1 MKKKLMFPIWRIAFS
16 MGLMLLLSDRSVAQT
31 ADRLSIDSCYQY
43 AKNNYPLIKQ
53 QELIEKTKQYSIDNA
68 TKGYLPQLAI
78 NGQATY
84 QSDVIQIPIS
94 LPNMTVPTL
103 SKDQYKIYAEINQ
116 PLTDVTVINQQKQL
130 IRDNAAVEG
139 EKLEVELYKLKDR
152 INQLFFGIL
161 LIDAQIRQTE
171 LLKKDIQSGIDK
183 TSAALANGT
192 ALKSNVNMLKAEMLK
207 AGQRITELKT
217 NRKGYSD
224 MLSLLINR
232 PLTEQIFLEKPS
244 IKNNTQTINRPEL
257 RLFDAQKKTFNVQE
271 KLINARNI
279 PRLNLFLQSG
289 YGKPALNMLNPDLDF
304 YYIGG
309 LRLSWNLSNLY
320 TFKKDKKILL
330 INQDLVE
337 VQRQTFLF
345 NTQLLLAQQQAEQ
358 NKLEELIRSDEEI
371 IALRNSIKTTANT
384 QLENGSITVIDY
396 VAYVNAED
404 QAKQNQLLHQIQLLM
419 TQYTTQTL
427 SGN

>member
-1 MKKKLMFPIWRIAFS
+1 MKKNLTLPILRVAFS
-16 MGLMLLLSDRSVAQT
+16 MGFLLLLNDLAVAQT
-31 ADRLSIDSCYQY
+31 ADHLSIDSCYRY
-43 AKNNYPLIKQ
+43 AKNNYPLIRQ

-84 QSDVIQIPIS
+84 QSDVTQIPIS

-103 SKDQYKIYAEINQ
+103 SKDQYKIYGEINQ

-130 IRDNAAVEG
+130 IRDNAVVEG

-161 LIDAQIRQTE
+161 LIDAQIHQTE

-192 ALKSNVNMLKAEMLK
+192 ALKSNVNMLKAELLK
-207 AGQRITELKT
+207 AGQRMTELQT

-224 MLSLLINR
+224 MLGLLINK
-232 PLTEQIFLEKPS
+232 PLTEQIVLETPVS
-244 IKNNTQTINRPEL
+244 KNNTQTINRPEL
-257 RLFDAQKKTFNVQE
+257 RLFDAQKKIFSVQD
-271 KLINARNI
+271 KLITARSI

-289 YGKPALNMLNPDLDF
+289 FGKPALNMLNPDLDF

-320 TFKKDKKILL
+320 TFKKDKKTLL

-337 VQRQTFLF
+337 IQRQTFLF
-345 NTQLLLAQQQAEQ
+345 NTQLSLAQQQAEQ
-358 NKLEELIRSDEEI
+358 NKLVELIKADDEI
-371 IALRNSIKTTANT
+371 IALRSSIKSTANT
-384 QLENGSITVIDY
+384 QLENGTITVIDY

>member
-1 MKKKLMFPIWRIAFS
+1 MKKNLTLPILRVAFS
-16 MGLMLLLSDRSVAQT
+16 MGFLLLLNDLAVAQT
-31 ADRLSIDSCYQY
+31 ADHLSIDSCYRY
-43 AKNNYPLIKQ
+43 AKNNYPLIRQ

-84 QSDVIQIPIS
+84 QSDVTQIPIS

-103 SKDQYKIYAEINQ
+103 SKDQYKIYGEINQ

-130 IRDNAAVEG
+130 IRDNAVVEG

-161 LIDAQIRQTE
+161 LIDAQIHQTE

-192 ALKSNVNMLKAEMLK
+192 ALKSNVNMLKAELLK
-207 AGQRITELKT
+207 AGQRMTELQT

-224 MLSLLINR
+224 MLGLLINK
-232 PLTEQIFLEKPS
+232 PLTEQIVLETPVS
-244 IKNNTQTINRPEL
+244 KNNTQTINRPEL
-257 RLFDAQKKTFNVQE
+257 RLFDAQKKIFSVQD
-271 KLINARNI
+271 KLITARNI

-289 YGKPALNMLNPDLDF
+289 FGKPALNMLNPDLDF

-320 TFKKDKKILL
+320 TFKKDKKTLL

-337 VQRQTFLF
+337 IQRQTFLF
-345 NTQLLLAQQQAEQ
+345 NTQLSLAQQQAEQ
-358 NKLEELIRSDEEI
+358 NKLVELIKADDEI
-371 IALRNSIKTTANT
+371 IALRSSIKSTANT
-384 QLENGSITVIDY
+384 QLENGTITVIDY

>member
-1 MKKKLMFPIWRIAFS
+1 MKKDILSGFRRIIANV
-16 MGLMLLLSDRSVAQT
+16 GLMLLLCDLSLAQT
-31 ADRLSIDSCYQY
+31 VDRLSIDSCYQY
-43 AKNNYPLIKQ
+43 AKANYPLIKQ
-53 QELIEKTKQYSIDNA
+53 QELIEKTKQYSVSNA

-84 QSDVIQIPIS
+84 QSDVTQIPIS
-94 LPNMTVPTL
+94 LPNMSVPAL
-103 SKDQYKIYAEINQ
+103 SKDQYKIYAEITQ

-130 IRDNAAVEG
+130 VRDNSVVEE

-152 INQLFFGIL
+152 INQLFFGML
-161 LIDAQIRQTE
+161 LIDAQLKQTE

-183 TSAALANGT
+183 TSAAYANGT
-192 ALKSNVNMLKAEMLK
+192 ALKSNVNNLKAELLK
-207 AGQRITELKT
+207 AGQRTTELKA
-217 NRKGYSD
+217 NRKGYAD
-224 MLSLLINR
+224 MLALLINKQV
-232 PLTEQIFLEKPS
+232 TEQTALETP
-244 IKNNTQTINRPEL
+244 IAKNGSVTINRPEL
-257 RLFDAQKKTFNVQE
+257 RLYDAQKKIFLVQD
-271 KLINARNI
+271 KLITARNI

-320 TFKKDKKILL
+320 TFKKDKKTLV
-330 INQDLVE
+330 INQEQIE

-345 NTQLLLAQQQAEQ
+345 NTQLSLAQQQSEQ
-358 NKLEELIRSDEEI
+358 SKLQELIKSDEEI
-371 IALRNSIKTTANT
+371 IVLRTDIKKTANT
-384 QLENGSITVIDY
+384 QLENGTITTTDY
-396 VAYVNAED
+396 VTYVNAED

-419 TQYTTQTL
+419 AQYTTQTL

>member
-1 MKKKLMFPIWRIAFS
+1 MKKNLPYLILRTAASAGI
-16 MGLMLLLSDRSVAQT
+16 LLLSVDPCFAQT
-31 ADRLSIDSCYQY
+31 PAHLSIDSCYQY
-43 AKNNYPLIKQ
+43 ARKNYPLIRQ
-53 QELIEKTKQYSIDNA
+53 QELIEKTKNYSIDNA

-84 QSDVIQIPIS
+84 QSDVTQLPVS
-94 LPNMTVPTL
+94 LPNMSVPVI
-103 SKDQYKIYAEINQ
+103 SKDQYKIYAELNQ

-130 IRDNAAVEG
+130 IRDNAVVEG

-161 LIDAQIRQTE
+161 LIDAQMRQTE

-192 ALKSNVNMLKAEMLK
+192 ALKSNVNMLKAELLK
-207 AGQRITELKT
+207 AGQRSTELKT

-224 MLSLLINR
+224 MLGLLINK
-232 PLTEQIFLEKPS
+232 PLTEQTVLETPVS
-244 IKNNTQTINRPEL
+244 KNNTQTINRPEL
-257 RLFDAQKKTFNVQE
+257 RLYDAQKKTFFVQD
-271 KLINARNI
+271 KLINAKNI
-279 PRLNLFLQSG
+279 PRLSLFVQSG

-309 LRLSWNLSNLY
+309 LRLSWNLSNFY
-320 TFKKDKKILL
+320 TFKKDKKMLL

-345 NTQLLLAQQQAEQ
+345 NTQLSLAQQQSEES
-358 NKLEELIRSDEEI
+358 KLEELIKSDEEI
-371 IALRNSIKTTANT
+371 IALRSSIKATANT
-384 QLENGSITVIDY
+384 QLENGTITAIDY
-396 VAYVNAED
+396 VSYVNAED
-404 QAKQNQLLHQIQLLM
+404 QARQNQLLHQVQLLM

>member
-1 MKKKLMFPIWRIAFS
+1 MKKNLALPILQIAFNT
-16 MGLMLLLSDRSVAQT
+16 GFLLLLCNLAVAQT

-84 QSDVIQIPIS
+84 QSDVTQIPIS

-103 SKDQYKIYAEINQ
+103 SKDQYKIYGEINQ

-130 IRDNAAVEG
+130 IRDNAAAEE

-161 LIDAQIRQTE
+161 LIDAQMRQTE

-183 TSAALANGT
+183 TNAALANGT
-192 ALKSNVNMLKAEMLK
+192 ALKSNVNMLKAELLK
-207 AGQRITELKT
+207 AGQRITELKA

-224 MLSLLINR
+224 MLGLLINK
-232 PLTEQIFLEKPS
+232 PLTEQTVLETPVS
-244 IKNNTQTINRPEL
+244 KNNTQTINRPEL
-257 RLFDAQKKTFNVQE
+257 RLFDAQRKIFNVQD
-271 KLINARNI
+271 KLITARNI

-320 TFKKDKKILL
+320 TFKKDKRILL

-345 NTQLLLAQQQAEQ
+345 NTQLSLVQQQAEQ
-358 NKLEELIRSDEEI
+358 NKLEELIKADGEI
-371 IALRNSIKTTANT
+371 IALRNSIKVTANT
-384 QLENGSITVIDY
+384 QLENGTITVIDY

-419 TQYTTQTL
+419 TQYITQTL

>member
-1 MKKKLMFPIWRIAFS
+1 MKTKFLPIQRITLSA
-16 MGLMLLLSDRSVAQT
+16 GILLLLSNSSVAQT
-31 ADRLSIDSCYQY
+31 PARLSIDSCYHY

-68 TKGYLPQLAI
+68 IKGYLPQLAI
-78 NGQATY
+78 NGQASY
-84 QSDVIQIPIS
+84 QSDVTQIPIS
-94 LPNMTVPTL
+94 LPNMAVPTL
-103 SKDQYKIYAEINQ
+103 SKDQYKIYGEINQ

-139 EKLEVELYKLKDR
+139 EKLEVELYKLKER
-152 INQLFFGIL
+152 INQLFFGML
-161 LIDAQIRQTE
+161 LIDAQLQQTE

-192 ALKSNVNMLKAEMLK
+192 ALKSNVNMLKAELLK
-207 AGQRITELKT
+207 AGQRSTELKS

-224 MLSLLINR
+224 MLGLLINR
-232 PLTEQIFLEKPS
+232 QLTEQTALETPLA
-244 IKNNTQTINRPEL
+244 KNSAQAINRPEL
-257 RLFDAQKKTFNVQE
+257 RLYDAQKKTFTVQD
-271 KLINARNI
+271 KLITAKTI
-279 PRLNLFLQSG
+279 PRLNLFFQSG

-309 LRLSWNLSNLY
+309 LRLSWNLSNFY

-345 NTQLLLAQQQAEQ
+345 NTQLSLAQQQSEQ
-358 NKLEELIRSDEEI
+358 GKLEELIRSDDEI
-371 IALRNSIKTTANT
+371 IALRSSIKTTANT
-384 QLENGSITVIDY
+384 QLENGTITVIDY

-404 QAKQNQLLHQIQLLM
+404 QAKQNRLLHEVQLLLTH
-419 TQYTTQTL
+419 YTTQTL

>member
-1 MKKKLMFPIWRIAFS
+1 MKKNRSRSVLRIALRAGILF
-16 MGLMLLLSDRSVAQT
+16 LLQNPVTAQT
-31 ADRLSIDSCYQY
+31 VDRLSIDSCYHY

-53 QELIEKTKQYSIDNA
+53 QELIEKTKLYSIGNA
-68 TKGYLPQLAI
+68 TKGYLPQIAI

-84 QSDVIQIPIS
+84 QSDVTQIPIS
-94 LPNMTVPTL
+94 LPNMTVPALT
-103 SKDQYKIYAEINQ
+103 KDQYKIYGEITQ
-116 PLTDVTVINQQKQL
+116 PLTDVAVINQQKQL
-130 IRDNAAVEG
+130 IRDNAEVEG
-139 EKLEVELYKLKDR
+139 GKLEVELYKLKDR

-192 ALKSNVNMLKAEMLK
+192 ALKSNVNMLKAELLK
-207 AGQRITELKT
+207 AGQRSTELKT

-224 MLSLLINR
+224 MLGLLINK
-232 PLTEQIFLEKPS
+232 PVTEQTILEAPVARNS
-244 IKNNTQTINRPEL
+244 NQTINRPEL
-257 RLFDAQKKTFNVQE
+257 RLYDAQKKTFLVQD
-271 KLINARNI
+271 KLINAKNI
-279 PRLNLFLQSG
+279 PRLNLFFQSG

-309 LRLSWNLSNLY
+309 LRLSWNLSNFY
-320 TFKKDKKILL
+320 TFKKDKKVLL
-330 INQDLVE
+330 LNQDMIE

-345 NTQLLLAQQQAEQ
+345 NTQLSLSQQQAEQ

-371 IALRNSIKTTANT
+371 IALRASIKATANT
-384 QLENGSITVIDY
+384 QLENGTITVNDY
-396 VAYVNAED
+396 VTYVNAED
-404 QAKQNQLLHQIQLLM
+404 QAKQNQLLHQVQLLM

>member
-1 MKKKLMFPIWRIAFS
+1 MKKEMVSPIWRITFS
-16 MGLMLLLSDRSVAQT
+16 TGFLLLLRILAVAQT
-31 ADRLSIDSCYQY
+31 ADRLSIDSCYLY
-43 AKNNYPLIKQ
+43 AKNNYPLIRQ
-53 QELIEKTKQYSIDNA
+53 QELIEKTKNYSIDNA
-68 TKGYLPQLAI
+68 TKGYLPQLTI

-84 QSDVIQIPIS
+84 QSDVTQIPIS
-94 LPNMTVPTL
+94 LPNMSVPTL
-103 SKDQYKIYAEINQ
+103 SKDQYKIYGEINQ
-116 PLTDVTVINQQKQL
+116 PLTDVTVINQQQQL
-130 IRDNAAVEG
+130 IRDNAVVEG

-161 LIDAQIRQTE
+161 LIDAQLRQTE

-192 ALKSNVNMLKAEMLK
+192 ALKSNVNMLKAELLK
-207 AGQRITELKT
+207 TGQRSTELKA

-224 MLSLLINR
+224 ILSLLINK
-232 PLTEQIFLEKPS
+232 PLTEQTVLETPVS
-244 IKNNTQTINRPEL
+244 KNNTQTINRPEL
-257 RLFDAQKKTFNVQE
+257 RLFDAQEKIFNVQD
-271 KLINARNI
+271 KLITARNI

-309 LRLSWNLSNLY
+309 FRLSWNLSNFY

-345 NTQLLLAQQQAEQ
+345 NTQLSMAQQQAEQ
-358 NKLEELIRSDEEI
+358 IKLEELIKADDEI
-371 IALRNSIKTTANT
+371 IALRSSIKTTANT
-384 QLENGSITVIDY
+384 QLENGTITVIDY

>member
-1 MKKKLMFPIWRIAFS
+1 MKKNLVFPILRIAASAGF
-16 MGLMLLLSDRSVAQT
+16 LILLSNLSLAQT
-31 ADRLSIDSCYQY
+31 PDHLSIDSCYQY

-84 QSDVIQIPIS
+84 QSDVTQIPIS
-94 LPNMTVPTL
+94 LPNMSVPTL
-103 SKDQYKIYAEINQ
+103 SKDQYKIYGEINQ

-130 IRDNAAVEG
+130 IRDNATVEG
-139 EKLEVELYKLKDR
+139 EKLEVELYKLKER

-161 LIDAQIRQTE
+161 LIDAQLHQTD

-183 TSAALANGT
+183 TNAALANGT
-192 ALKSNVNMLKAEMLK
+192 ALKSNVNMLKAELLK
-207 AGQRITELKT
+207 ASQRSTELKT

-224 MLSLLINR
+224 MLGLLINK
-232 PLTEQIFLEKPS
+232 PLSAQTVLEMPVA
-244 IKNNTQTINRPEL
+244 KNNTQTINRPEL
-257 RLFDAQKKTFNVQE
+257 RLYDAQKKTVDVQE
-271 KLINARNI
+271 KLINAKNI

-289 YGKPALNMLNPDLDF
+289 FGKPALNMLNPDLDF

-320 TFKKDKKILL
+320 TFKKDKKVLL
-330 INQDLVE
+330 ISQDLIE

-345 NTQLLLAQQQAEQ
+345 NTQLSLAQQQSEQ
-358 NKLEELIRSDEEI
+358 NKLEELIKSDEEI
-371 IALRNSIKTTANT
+371 IALRSSIKTTANT
-384 QLENGSITVIDY
+384 QLENGTITVIDY

-404 QAKQNQLLHQIQLLM
+404 QAKQNQLLHQVQLLM

>member
-1 MKKKLMFPIWRIAFS
+1 MKKNFVFPILRIAFS
-16 MGLMLLLSDRSVAQT
+16 TGFLILLSNLAVAQID
-31 ADRLSIDSCYQY
+31 ARLSIDSCYQY
-43 AKNNYPLIKQ
+43 AKKNYPLIKQ

-68 TKGYLPQLAI
+68 TKGYLPQLAV

-84 QSDVIQIPIS
+84 QSDVTQIPIS

-139 EKLEVELYKLKDR
+139 EKLEVELYKLKER

-161 LIDAQIRQTE
+161 LIDAQIHQTE

-192 ALKSNVNMLKAEMLK
+192 ALKSNVDMLKAELLK

-224 MLSLLINR
+224 MLGLLINK
-232 PLTEQIFLEKPS
+232 PLTAQTVLETPVS
-244 IKNNTQTINRPEL
+244 KNNTQAINRPEL
-257 RLFDAQKKTFNVQE
+257 RMFDAQRKIFSVQD
-271 KLINARNI
+271 KLITARNI

-320 TFKKDKKILL
+320 TFKKDKKMLL
-330 INQDLVE
+330 INQELVD

-345 NTQLLLAQQQAEQ
+345 NTQLSLAQQQAEQ
-358 NKLEELIRSDEEI
+358 NKLEELIKSDEEI
-371 IALRNSIKTTANT
+371 IALRSSIKTTANT
-384 QLENGSITVIDY
+384 QLENGTITVIDY

>member
-1 MKKKLMFPIWRIAFS
+1 MKKNLLYPILRFAVSTGI
-16 MGLMLLLSDRSVAQT
+16 LLLLGNSSFAQ
-31 ADRLSIDSCYQY
+31 ASDRLSIDSCYHY
-43 AKNNYPLIKQ
+43 AKNNYPLIRQ
-53 QELIEKTKQYSIDNA
+53 QELIEKTTNYSIDNA

-84 QSDVIQIPIS
+84 QSDVTQIPIS

-103 SKDQYKIYAEINQ
+103 SKDQYKIYAELNQ

-130 IRDNAAVEG
+130 IRDNAVVDG
-139 EKLEVELYKLKDR
+139 EKLEVELYKLKER

-161 LIDAQIRQTE
+161 LIDAQIHQTE

-192 ALKSNVNMLKAEMLK
+192 ALKSNVNMLKAELLK
-207 AGQRITELKT
+207 AGQRSTELKT

-224 MLSLLINR
+224 MLGLLINK
-232 PLTEQIFLEKPS
+232 PLTEQTVLETPVS
-244 IKNNTQTINRPEL
+244 KNNTQTINRPEL
-257 RLFDAQKKTFNVQE
+257 RLYDAQKKTFFVQD
-271 KLINARNI
+271 KLINAKNI
-279 PRLNLFLQSG
+279 PRLSLFVQSG

-309 LRLSWNLSNLY
+309 LRLSWNLSNFY
-320 TFKKDKKILL
+320 TFKKDKKMLL

-345 NTQLLLAQQQAEQ
+345 NTQLSLAQQQSEES
-358 NKLEELIRSDEEI
+358 KLEELIKSDEEI
-371 IALRNSIKTTANT
+371 IALRSSIKATANT
-384 QLENGSITVIDY
+384 QLENGTITAIDY
-396 VAYVNAED
+396 VSYVNAED
-404 QAKQNQLLHQIQLLM
+404 QARQNQLLHQVQLLM

>member
-1 MKKKLMFPIWRIAFS
+1 MKKNLALPILRVAFS
-16 MGLMLLLSDRSVAQT
+16 MGFLLLLSDLAVAQT
-31 ADRLSIDSCYQY
+31 ADHLSIDSCYRY
-43 AKNNYPLIKQ
+43 AKNNYPLIRQ

-84 QSDVIQIPIS
+84 QSDVTQIPIS

-103 SKDQYKIYAEINQ
+103 SKDQYKIYGEINQ

-130 IRDNAAVEG
+130 IRDNAVVEG

-161 LIDAQIRQTE
+161 LIDAQIHQTE

-192 ALKSNVNMLKAEMLK
+192 ALKSNVNMLKAELLK
-207 AGQRITELKT
+207 AGQRMTELQT

-224 MLSLLINR
+224 MLGLLINK
-232 PLTEQIFLEKPS
+232 PLTEQTVLETPVS
-244 IKNNTQTINRPEL
+244 KNNTQTINRPEL
-257 RLFDAQKKTFNVQE
+257 RLFDAQKKIFSVQD
-271 KLINARNI
+271 KLITARNI

-289 YGKPALNMLNPDLDF
+289 FGKPALNMLNPDLDF

-320 TFKKDKKILL
+320 TFKKDKKTLL

-337 VQRQTFLF
+337 IQRQTFLF
-345 NTQLLLAQQQAEQ
+345 NTQLSLAQQQAEQ
-358 NKLEELIRSDEEI
+358 NKLVELIKADDEI
-371 IALRNSIKTTANT
+371 IALRSSIKSTANT
-384 QLENGSITVIDY
+384 QLENGTITVIDY

>member
-1 MKKKLMFPIWRIAFS
+1 MKKNLTLPILQVAFS
-16 MGLMLLLSDRSVAQT
+16 MGFLLLLSDLAVAQT
-31 ADRLSIDSCYQY
+31 ADHLSIDSCYRY
-43 AKNNYPLIKQ
+43 AKNNYPLIRQ

-84 QSDVIQIPIS
+84 QSDVTQIPIS

-103 SKDQYKIYAEINQ
+103 SKDQYKIYGEINQ

-130 IRDNAAVEG
+130 IRDNAVVEG

-161 LIDAQIRQTE
+161 LIDAQIHQTE

-192 ALKSNVNMLKAEMLK
+192 ALKSNVNMLKAELLK
-207 AGQRITELKT
+207 AGQRMTELQT

-224 MLSLLINR
+224 MLGLLINK
-232 PLTEQIFLEKPS
+232 PLTEQIVLETPVS
-244 IKNNTQTINRPEL
+244 KNNTQTINRPEL
-257 RLFDAQKKTFNVQE
+257 RLFDAQKKIFSVQD
-271 KLINARNI
+271 KLITARNI

-289 YGKPALNMLNPDLDF
+289 FGKPALNMLNPDLDF

-320 TFKKDKKILL
+320 TFKKDKKTLL

-337 VQRQTFLF
+337 IQRQTFLF
-345 NTQLLLAQQQAEQ
+345 NTQLSLAQQQAEQ
-358 NKLEELIRSDEEI
+358 NKLMELIKADDEI
-371 IALRNSIKTTANT
+371 IALRSSIKSTANT
-384 QLENGSITVIDY
+384 QLENGTITVIDY

-419 TQYTTQTL
+419 TQYATQTL

>member
-1 MKKKLMFPIWRIAFS
+1 MKKNLLYPILRFAVSTGI
-16 MGLMLLLSDRSVAQT
+16 LLLLGNSSFAQ
-31 ADRLSIDSCYQY
+31 ASDRLSIDSCYHY
-43 AKNNYPLIKQ
+43 AKNNYPLIRQ
-53 QELIEKTKQYSIDNA
+53 QELIEKTTNYSIDNA

-84 QSDVIQIPIS
+84 QSDVTQIPIS

-103 SKDQYKIYAEINQ
+103 SKDQYKIYAELNQ

-130 IRDNAAVEG
+130 IRDNAVVDG
-139 EKLEVELYKLKDR
+139 EKLEVELYKLKER

-161 LIDAQIRQTE
+161 LIDAQIHQTE

-192 ALKSNVNMLKAEMLK
+192 ALKSNVNMLKAELLK
-207 AGQRITELKT
+207 AGQRTTELIT
-217 NRKGYSD
+217 TRKGYSD
-224 MLSLLINR
+224 MLGLLINK
-232 PLTEQIFLEKPS
+232 PLTAQTVLETPVS
-244 IKNNTQTINRPEL
+244 QKNAQTINRPEL
-257 RLFDAQKKTFNVQE
+257 RLYDAQKKTFLVQD

-279 PRLNLFLQSG
+279 PRLSLFVQSG

-309 LRLSWNLSNLY
+309 LRLSWNLSNFY
-320 TFKKDKKILL
+320 TFKKDKKVLL
-330 INQDLVE
+330 ISQDLIE

-345 NTQLLLAQQQAEQ
+345 NTQLSLAQQQSEQ
-358 NKLEELIRSDEEI
+358 DKLEELIKSDEEI
-371 IALRNSIKTTANT
+371 IALRSSIKTTANT
-384 QLENGSITVIDY
+384 QLENGTITVIDY
-396 VAYVNAED
+396 VSYVNAED
-404 QAKQNQLLHQIQLLM
+404 QARQNQLLHQIQLLM
-419 TQYTTQTL
+419 AQYTTQTL